1 MPVNKDKPY
10 AELSRYT
17 RVGSKTIR
25 NWSQQ
30 RPELYQIILE
40 HLEMS
45 KNPDCTLN
53 YVRAKLNSKQ
63 EHTHE

>member
-1 MPVNKDKPY
+1 MPINKDKPY
-10 AELSRYT
+10 AALSNHT
-17 RVGSKTIR
+17 GVGSKTIR
-25 NWSQQ
+25 NWAKQ

-40 HLEMS
+40 HFEMS

-63 EHTHE
+63 ENNYE

>member
-10 AELSRYT
+10 AELSRHT
-17 RVGSKTIR
+17 GVWRATIR
-25 NWSQQ
+25 NWSKQ

-63 EHTHE
+63 EINHG